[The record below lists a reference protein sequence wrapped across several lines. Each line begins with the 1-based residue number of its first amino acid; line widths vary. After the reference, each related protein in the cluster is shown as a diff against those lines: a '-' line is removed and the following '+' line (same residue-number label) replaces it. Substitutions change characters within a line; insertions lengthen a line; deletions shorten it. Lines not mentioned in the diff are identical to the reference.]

1 MKHERWLTFLCG
13 TLLAFLLSFSCAFC
27 IATGFNLHTDGL
39 VDLRQ
44 LALWCAFL
52 SLVCSACDTFRF
64 GGVFVF
70 VILAAVGAY
79 LWFYGALEQS
89 VEALCETITTRYHN
103 GYCWGIL
110 HWSDAD
116 LQAVDR
122 TMALQLIGSVVAM
135 VTAWTVCR
143 KHLTIWAILVG
154 LLPLLSCTILT
165 TTVPA
170 KAALFLWLTAIALLL
185 LTQTVRRCNVRQGN
199 KLTLFAT
206 LPVVLV
212 VALLFFLVPQEG
224 YTGEKR
230 ADQLLQKVESL
241 LGITGST
248 TGIDT
253 SDNVD
258 LRNVGWMTQRPTP
271 VMDVTVTS
279 SGTYY
284 LRGRAYDVYTGTEWK
299 DSGMGATLTWPI
311 AGSHRGTVTIE
322 TREEEKFLYLPYYTN
337 SMLEQI
343 IGNSLQNDGKET
355 EYSFD
360 CYSPLDMFAIS
371 WRPSPDETEM
381 QRMTALPGET
391 WEWAAA
397 KADEILAGRSALTE
411 DEKARFLCR
420 YVQNHARYDL
430 NTPRMD
436 SEYSDFAQW
445 FLSEADSGYC
455 IHYATATTVLLRAAG
470 IPARYVTG
478 FTVEGIEGKT
488 VTVPL
493 KNAHAWVEYW
503 TDMYGWQI
511 LDPTPAAQEEV
522 PEQTTTEP
530 TTLSLPETTQ
540 ETTAPPKTTAPKES
554 SQTEISS
561 NKTSNQAAT
570 PEQSDSLDFAAVLGA
585 LRWLIYIVL
594 MIGLLIGQGKQRVYL
609 RKRAREC
616 GAPNAR
622 ALFCWRQAIFYAR
635 VLGEKPAP
643 ALRELTLKAK
653 FSSHELTAEELQQ
666 FEDYF
671 SCAVHALR
679 KKPLLLRLIYRYVLA
694 LY

>member
-13 TLLAFLLSFSCAFC
+13 TLLAFLLSFSCTFC
-27 IATGFNLHTDGL
+27 IATGFHLHTDGL

-52 SLVCSACDTFRF
+52 SLFCSACDTFRF

-70 VILAAVGAY
+70 AVLAAVGAY

-103 GYCWGIL
+103 GYRWGIL
-110 HWSDAD
+110 RWSGAD
-116 LQAVDR
+116 LQVVDR

-143 KHLTIWAILVG
+143 KRLTIWAVLVG

-185 LTQTVRRCNVRQGN
+185 LTQTVRCRNVRQGN

-230 ADQLLQKVESL
+230 ADLLLQKVNAI
-241 LGITGST
+241 LGLTGSTT

-258 LRNVGWMTQRPTP
+258 LRKVGRMTQRPTP

-311 AGSHRGTVTIE
+311 SGSYRGTVTIE

-343 IGNSLQNDGKET
+343 IGNSLQNKSKGT

-371 WRPSPDETEM
+371 WRPSPDEAEI
-381 QRMTALPGET
+381 QKMTALPEET
-391 WEWAAA
+391 WVWAAE
-397 KADEILAGRSALTE
+397 KASEILAGRSALPQSSQ
-411 DEKARFLCR
+411 AQYICQYL
-420 YVQNHARYDL
+420 QNYARYDL

-455 IHYATATTVLLRAAG
+455 IHYATAATVLLRAVG

-478 FTVEGIEGKT
+478 YTVDAVAGES

-503 TDMYGWQI
+503 TDEYGWQI
-511 LDPTPAAQEEV
+511 LDPTPAALDDA
-522 PEQTTTEP
+522 PEQTTAEP
-530 TTLSLPETTQ
+530 TTHSQP

-554 SQTEISS
+554 TEADISNGTPS
-561 NKTSNQAAT
+561 NHAAT
-570 PEQSDSLDFAAVLGA
+570 QGQTDSVDFMAILRT
-585 LRWLIYIVL
+585 LRWLLCTVL
-594 MIGLLIGQGKQRVYL
+594 IIGLLIGQWKLRVFL
-609 RKRAREC
+609 RRRARQR
-616 GAPNAR
+616 GASKER
-622 ALFCWRQAIFYAR
+622 ALRCWRQILLYAR

-643 ALRELTLKAK
+643 ALRDLTLKAK
-653 FSSHELTAEELQQ
+653 FSCHELTAEELQQ
-666 FEDYF
+666 YEDYF
-671 SCAVHALR
+671 RSAVNTLR
-679 KKPLLLRLIYRYVLA
+679 KKPLLLRLIYRFVLA